1 MVAQGHTTSGK
12 TIGYVGDSVA
22 KIAYI
27 DGFVDRKHL
36 PEKRRET
43 RDSRCGR

>member
-12 TIGYVGDSVA
+12 TLGYVDADVA

-27 DGFVDRKHL
+27 AGFVDRKHL
-36 PEKRRET
+36 PEKRREM
-43 RDSRCGR
+43 RDSRRGR